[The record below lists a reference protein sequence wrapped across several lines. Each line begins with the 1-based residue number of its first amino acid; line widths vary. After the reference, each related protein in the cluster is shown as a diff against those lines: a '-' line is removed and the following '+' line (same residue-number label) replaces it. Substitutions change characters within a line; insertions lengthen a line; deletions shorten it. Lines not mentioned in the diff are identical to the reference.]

1 MSLGVYLGV
10 DQGKIANIEANN
22 IQYPKPRQKA
32 YQVLLAWCNMASAST
47 TEQLSA
53 ALIQEGRKDLAE
65 KLEHQQVNGDHKTST
80 YTLDNRKDQQW

>member
-10 DQGKIANIEANN
+10 DQGEIANIKANN

-32 YQVLLAWCNMASAST
+32 YQVLLAWRNMGSTST

-53 ALIQEGRKDLAE
+53 ALRHVGRQGLAE
-65 KLEHQQVNGDHKTST
+65 ELEDQQVNRDHKTST
-80 YTLDNRKDQQW
+80 CTLDNKKNHQ